1 MDISLT
7 EQVVWRFVRAG
18 ISSAF
23 STAAAVTYF
32 TGVQTWMQAATA
44 FNALSLSLLIGFVTG
59 VLMAADKYFKG
70 PTVPV
75 DSENLV
81 G

>member
-1 MDISLT
+1 MYMSLT
-7 EQVVWRFVRAG
+7 EQVIWRFVRAG
-18 ISSAF
+18 LSSAF
-23 STAAAVTYF
+23 STAVTVTYF

-70 PTVPV
+70 PTVPLSS
-75 DSENLV
+75 DNLV